1 MSTIEKV
8 LPKAED
14 MSAVDVGNA
23 ISKAWSE
30 FVSSDNRQMTK
41 RNNVYAT
48 GFKEC
53 TRQMVLDMTHGDT
66 LPGYDADTLARFRR
80 GNDRE
85 RDLMADLKKIGR
97 NCDPSFEVAGEQE
110 RFELKG
116 KKGRVII
123 TGKID
128 GRLAFH
134 RYKDLKFL
142 QGQRSAPVE
151 AKAWNANL
159 VAQIQTY
166 DDLFKSR
173 WTKSGAY
180 QILSYI
186 YAENVPIG
194 FFLLDRSG
202 LPALV
207 PVELYPNLDK
217 MEKFLEKAETAMGH
231 KDAGTLPDYTT
242 EKEEC
247 KFCPHFGRNCN
258 PPMTFGAGAQVFTDP
273 EVVQK
278 AERLLELEGKLSDEE
293 WSEYAKLDKW
303 KGVQFRGVETGIVGG
318 LLIIGKWKK
327 KKELIV
333 PEDKQAEF
341 NAAKIA
347 FDQVVATYTVEKS
360 EGQFSVKLVKVSDI
374 PPAVPKVE
382 KAAAPAKE
390 PKPPKEPKKRKR
402 KGEDQT
408 SLT

>member
-8 LPKAED
+8 LPKPEE
-14 MSAVDVGNA
+14 MNAVQVGEA
-23 ISKAWSE
+23 ITKAWAQ
-30 FVSSDNRQMTK
+30 FVSADNRPMTK

-48 GFKEC
+48 GYKEC

-66 LPGYDADTLARFRR
+66 LPGFDADTLARFRR

-85 RDLMADLKKIGR
+85 RDMMADLKKIGR

-134 RYKDLKFL
+134 RYKDLQFL
-142 QGQRSAPVE
+142 HGQRSAPIE

-159 VAQIQTY
+159 TAQIETY

-186 YAENVPIG
+186 FAESVPIG

-217 MEKFLEKAETAMGH
+217 MEKFLEKAEVAMDH

-278 AERLLELEGKLSDEE
+278 AERLIELERKLSDEE
-293 WSEYAKLDKW
+293 WSEYNRLDKW
-303 KGVQFRGVETGIVGG
+303 KGQQFRGVETGIVGG
-318 LLIIGKWKK
+318 LLITGKWKK
-327 KKELIV
+327 GKEVVIPEADQAAVNLKTIEFQQYMEAYTTENPKK
-333 PEDKQAEF
+333 
-341 NAAKIA
+341 
-347 FDQVVATYTVEKS
+347 
-360 EGQFSVKLVKVSDI
+360 QFSVQLVKVADI
-374 PPAVPKVE
+374 PAPAVAE
-382 KAAAPAKE
+382 K
-390 PKPPKEPKKRKR
+390 PKEDKPKKPK
-402 KGEDQT
+402 KEKT
-408 SLT
+408 N

>member
-1 MSTIEKV
+1 MSTTEKV
-8 LPKAED
+8 LPKPEE
-14 MSAVDVGNA
+14 MNAVQVGEAIGNA
-23 ISKAWSE
+23 WAQFIN
-30 FVSSDNRQMTK
+30 SDSRPMTK

-48 GFKEC
+48 GYKEC
-53 TRQMVLDMTHGDT
+53 NRQMVLDMTHGDT
-66 LPGYDADTLARFRR
+66 LPSFDADTLARFRR

-85 RDLMADLKKIGR
+85 RDMMADLKKIGR
-97 NCDPSFEVAGEQE
+97 NCEPSFEVAGEQE

-173 WTKSGAY
+173 WTRSGAY

-186 YAENVPIG
+186 FAENVPLG

-207 PVELYPNLDK
+207 PVELYPHLDK
-217 MEKFLEKAETAMGH
+217 MEKFLEKAEIAMDH
-231 KDAGTLPDYTT
+231 KEAGTLPDFIQD
-242 EKEEC
+242 KEEC

-273 EVVQK
+273 EVIEK
-278 AERLLELEGKLSDEE
+278 AERYKELEEKLTDEE
-293 WSEYAKLDKW
+293 WSEFNKLDKW
-303 KGVQFRGVETGIVGG
+303 RGAQFRGVETGMVGG
-318 LLIIGKWKK
+318 LLVIGKWKN
-327 KKELIV
+327 KKELNV

-341 NAAKIA
+341 NAAKII
-347 FDQVVATYTVEKS
+347 FDGVVASYTADNPK
-360 EGQFSVKLVKVSDI
+360 GQFSVALVRIADA
-374 PPAVPKVE
+374 PPAVQQ
-382 KAAAPAKE
+382 KAVAS
-390 PKPPKEPKKRKR
+390 PKEPKKRKKKEEEAR
-402 KGEDQT
+402 NA
-408 SLT
+408 